1 MSSAPSSSSR
11 PRFTLVVFLATTL
24 VAHPELALAQ
34 RGKPKP
40 KPPPT
45 TPAPTPTPTPSPTPS
60 TPSTPTTPPGGAS
73 DSKKD
78 EAKARFERGMGL
90 FDKKVWDAALVEFL
104 ASREAYATRSNTQ
117 NAAICLRN
125 LNRFDEALDMFEALQ
140 KEFPN
145 LGPSDRAAVDKE
157 IGELQGLVGNI
168 DIRAGENGAGIT
180 IDGRER
186 GATPSPPL
194 RVSAGTHVLRVYK
207 EGFAP
212 VEKRVEVAGK
222 QTLVVDAKLETL
234 AQSGRL
240 SISEDGG
247 KGGSEVLVDNVVVGK
262 TPWQGL
268 VAIGDHVVFLR
279 GEGNLGTQPAAA
291 TVRINQ
297 VTPIVLALEPLDS
310 TLRVEPAPS
319 GASVAVD
326 GVVVGSGLW
335 DGRLRKGRHKI
346 EVAQNGFLPQKRE
359 LDLAGGRQERL
370 AVQLERDPDSPLW
383 QEKKKPHIFA
393 EVAPSFPLALAI
405 GGEVA
410 DGGSASLPIGFI
422 GRGHVGYELPSG
434 LGFSLDAGYLYLA
447 RSVDGRETVLRP
459 VGKPEARGTAN
470 DKISLKGLVV
480 GASAQLHRNTF
491 GEKIPLL
498 LRFGMGVF
506 VANANDRRS
515 GDFTPAGAPTLS
527 VATTR
532 TSTDVPYLYVAPE
545 ARVGYRLGDRVEISF
560 GVEVMIMVGLG
571 DARWNPANG
580 VVLGNQGLAGYD
592 NQTIVGSTLFLVNPG
607 LAARFDF

>member
-1 MSSAPSSSSR
+1 M
-11 PRFTLVVFLATTL
+11 V
-24 VAHPELALAQ
+24 
-34 RGKPKP
+34 
-40 KPPPT
+40 
-45 TPAPTPTPTPSPTPS
+45 
-60 TPSTPTTPPGGAS
+60 
-73 DSKKD
+73 
-78 EAKARFERGMGL
+78 L

-104 ASREAYATRSNTQ
+104 SSREAYATRSNTQ

-125 LNRFDEALDMFEALQ
+125 LNRFDEALDMFEALG

-145 LGPSDRAAVDKE
+145 LGPADRAAVDKE
-157 IGELQGLVGNI
+157 IAELVGLVGNI
-168 DIRAGENGAGIT
+168 DIRTEERGAAIT

-186 GATPSPPL
+186 GTTPSAPL
-194 RVSAGTHVLRVYK
+194 RVAAGTHVMRVYK
-207 EGFAP
+207 DGFSP

-222 QTLVVDAKLETL
+222 QTLVVDARLEPL

-247 KGGSEVLVDNVVVGK
+247 RGGSEVLVDNVVVGK

-291 TVRINQ
+291 SVRINQ
-297 VTPIVLALEPLDS
+297 VTPIVLLLEPLES
-310 TLRVEPAPS
+310 SLRVEPAPS

-335 DGRLRKGRHKI
+335 DGRLRKGRHTI
-346 EVAQNGFLPQKRE
+346 EIAQSGFLPQKRE
-359 LDLAGGRQERL
+359 IDLAAGRSERL

-383 QEKKKPHIFA
+383 QEKKKPHIFV
-393 EVAPSFPLALAI
+393 EVAPSFPLALAL

-410 DGGSASLPIGFI
+410 DAGSASFPLGFV
-422 GRGHVGYELPSG
+422 GRGHVGYELPTG
-434 LGFSLDAGYLYLA
+434 VGFALDAGYLHLA
-447 RSVDGRETVLRP
+447 RNVDDRETVIRP
-459 VGKPEARGTAN
+459 VGKPEARGTAS

-480 GASAQLHRNTF
+480 GGSAQLHRSAF

-498 LRFGMGVF
+498 LRLGVGAF
-506 VANANDRRS
+506 IANANDRRS
-515 GDFTPAGAPTLS
+515 GDFAPAGGNPVA

-532 TSTDVPYLYVAPE
+532 TSADLAYLYVAPE
-545 ARVGYRLGDRVEISF
+545 ARVGYRIADRVEISF
-560 GVEVMIMVGLG
+560 GVEVMIMVGLSN
-571 DARWNPANG
+571 ARWDTANG

-592 NQTIVGSTLFLVNPG
+592 NQTLVGSTLFLVNPG